1 MYLMHMLPIYANRST
16 HSAHTPHH
24 VCEWQ
29 IPVPP
34 PSPAPHLV
42 CDRVL
47 GDVSQCER
55 TDDVAVALSGEE
67 ELLRRTEEE
76 ITQT

>member
-1 MYLMHMLPIYANRST
+1 M
-16 HSAHTPHH
+16 
-24 VCEWQ
+24 
-29 IPVPP
+29 PP

-55 TDDVAVALSGEE
+55 TDDVTVALSGEE

>member
-1 MYLMHMLPIYANRST
+1 VADTR
-16 HSAHTPHH
+16 ATPF
-24 VCEWQ
+24 
-29 IPVPP
+29 PLLPP
-34 PSPAPHLV
+34 PPPAPHLV

-47 GDVSQCER
+47 GDVGKCEG